1 MNDNINK
8 KVIIFDRDGTL
19 NEDDGY
25 TYKIEKLKWKPG
37 AIKLIKFLNEKKY
50 FIFVAT
56 NQSGIS
62 RGIFSEKDMHN
73 FHTEMQHQLKKFKAH
88 IDKFYYC
95 PYHNEGVI
103 KMYKKDSEDRKP
115 NIGMLKKIKKEWG
128 LDKKNIILIGDKDS
142 DVECAKNFNIKSLKY
157 NGKDNL
163 LEFYKKSVNH

>member
-115 NIGMLKKIKKEWG
+115 NIGMLMKAIDKWNINIKDSLMIGNSHTDYLSAKKTKLKYFYAQNNLYSQIKKI
-128 LDKKNIILIGDKDS
+128 
-142 DVECAKNFNIKSLKY
+142 IK
-157 NGKDNL
+157 
-163 LEFYKKSVNH
+163 